1 MRLVEK
7 CIEIFGQ
14 SLPFGVAECGK
25 LSSSQSQTPILM
37 AVFPYILLGRAFG
50 ATLKPSEYP
59 LR

>member
-14 SLPFGVAECGK
+14 SLPFGVAECGE

-37 AVFPYILLGRAFG
+37 VVLVFPIFSQGEHSVLL
-50 ATLKPSEYP
+50 
-59 LR
+59 